1 MKTATIRFYRA
12 IAAIIVLVV
21 FLGTVST
28 VTAGDARRFVRS
40 RHTTETQNTIRDT
53 GGSTPRPVAD
63 EKPIN
68 PELLKNGPNDNSTPA
83 SDSNRPPVK
92 RTTVRRR

>member
-1 MKTATIRFYRA
+1 MKTATIQIYRA
-12 IAAIIVLVV
+12 ITVTVMLVV

-28 VTAGDARRFVRS
+28 VTAGDTRRFVRP
-40 RHTTETQNTIRDT
+40 RHTTETQNTIKDT
-53 GGSTPRPVAD
+53 GSNTPRPVAD

-68 PELLKNGPNDNSTPA
+68 PELLKNSADDNSTPA

-92 RTTVRRR
+92 RASGHHR